1 MSKGKGGA
9 FSSLGSA
16 RVLEIFPF
24 PLKKKKKR
32 ASSTRD
38 VITNSP
44 QVRESNSL
52 GLCLDSTQWILDS
65 RYWFLVIIIS
75 EIPDSLSCI
84 PDSKDQVSGYHKQ
97 IFPAFQTKKKNFPRF
112 RNPDSLTEEKAK
124 AKPTQYFYIVLTIA
138 NVYQSTN
145 PYLLD

>member
-65 RYWFLVIIIS
+65 RYWFLAIKGGGRPTRLLPHAKMLL
-75 EIPDSLSCI
+75 IPMKLFLSA
-84 PDSKDQVSGYHKQ
+84 G
-97 IFPAFQTKKKNFPRF
+97 
-112 RNPDSLTEEKAK
+112 
-124 AKPTQYFYIVLTIA
+124 
-138 NVYQSTN
+138 
-145 PYLLD
+145 